1 MTGEQYRKAN
11 KVVVTTL
18 LIILGYIAGTLALA
32 VMVGNHR
39 PVVLIQLSVLI
50 IAIVLEVVCYK
61 RFWDSR
67 KGEVGLQAIATIAY
81 GIVMVLNEVR
91 TTWLYTLPIL
101 LMALVYI
108 DLKQVVIQN
117 VLLAV
122 INVLRIFIVGDLSN
136 KGYQSEAFMII
147 LILILLA
154 VGTIK
159 TTKLL
164 QAFNAENVQGIENA
178 MKITKENNQKIQDA
192 ADQLVEYFTNAMQK
206 VEKLNKGVES
216 SSAEMEHIARSTES
230 TAQAVQMQSNMCIQI
245 EESTNK
251 AREHSVDMKN
261 VSKGVMEHVAE
272 GAQEIQKLMEQARMV
287 EKAGNEAVDV
297 IQQLTRR
304 VENVQGFVGT
314 ILEISSQ
321 TNLLSLNASI
331 EAARAGE
338 AGKGFAVVADE
349 IRQLSEQTK
358 DASNSI
364 TEIIQ
369 ELNEET
375 GLANQK
381 IHHSV
386 TAMMEQNKLIE
397 ATGKCFE
404 QIDERAN
411 KLSISVDKTGGE
423 INQIL
428 KAATAISENLVDLSA
443 TSQQVAAASNS
454 GMQNAEVTAENME
467 ECKQILEE
475 IYRVAKTLS
484 E

>member
-61 RFWDSR
+61 RFGDSR